1 MKRTQIYLDENVF
14 TYFEAQSKLE
24 RRTVSDLIRQA
35 LEWYLKSDQ
44 NRLVNQAEKVFGIW
58 RDRDF
63 SSGKV
68 HVNSKRER
76 YPW

>member
-35 LEWYLKSDQ
+35 LEW
-44 NRLVNQAEKVFGIW
+44 
-58 RDRDF
+58 
-63 SSGKV
+63 
-68 HVNSKRER
+68 
-76 YPW
+76 